1 MTYGFDALHRM
12 ISRQQVS
19 AASVCCQAG
28 ASRNNISARS
38 DQCDGEQL
46 CEYKLWVPGYRRLWG
61 WNSQV
66 SCIASDFSCNL
77 QGAKRLLA
85 PALAYG
91 SARSPLLGLRNTTA
105 RASIPPLFSSS
116 FIILAT
122 STLVASYLLSS
133 TSLVSSSTSYSSG
146 RIVQLPTVSVPLRAV
161 LTMSRS
167 LSAHVPRLT

>member
-1 MTYGFDALHRM
+1 MSFKGSPSLAR
-12 ISRQQVS
+12 
-19 AASVCCQAG
+19 AAG
-28 ASRNNISARS
+28 ASRHNISARS

-46 CEYKLWVPGYRRLWG
+46 CEYKLRVPGYRRLWG

-66 SCIASDFSCNL
+66 SSIASDFSCNL

-91 SARSPLLGLRNTTA
+91 SARSPLLSLHNTTA

-146 RIVQLPTVSVPLRAV
+146 RIVQLPTVSVPLKAV